1 MSHVAHREAFS
12 RQVYL
17 PHLEPL
23 MQSLLATLA
32 DIDFEYEHELAKI
45 EASGADEAIK
55 RRMRERLARE
65 HEERR
70 EPYVQQLDGWRDRL

>member
-1 MSHVAHREAFS
+1 MSHVAHRETS
-12 RQVYL
+12 PLQVYL

-45 EASGADEAIK
+45 EESAADETVK
-55 RRMRERLARE
+55 QRMRDRLLKE
-65 HEERR
+65 HQERR
-70 EPYVQQLDGWRDRL
+70 EPYVQQLAGWRDRP